1 MFTRTIRP
9 SVSTLSVQAT
19 SAHLSTC
26 SDERPDSTHFLILTL
41 QTGEYRDLPEAVAQT
56 VRVTEKGSLPTGK
69 LNRYQFVV
77 ARDANKL
84 DVKHAIEKV
93 FKVKVARVN
102 TLHVRGKGRR
112 QMTRQAGFTAAW
124 KKAVVTLKEG
134 HKIELA

>member
-1 MFTRTIRP
+1 MKDP
-9 SVSTLSVQAT
+9 YSVL
-19 SAHLSTC
+19 
-26 SDERPDSTHFLILTL
+26 
-41 QTGEYRDLPEAVAQT
+41 QT

-69 LNRYQFVV
+69 LSRYQFVV

-112 QMTRQAGFTAAW
+112 QMTRQAGFTPAW

-134 HKIELA
+134 HKIELT